1 MRILTDIAAASVVTR
16 QQQERINDETP
27 VASVAPKPLGSL
39 SYVSAGTKI
48 QLPRDVFGWAA
59 GERPLQ
65 DPIIVLVIEDDQS
78 VQSIVE
84 EALTDGGFEPAIAT
98 SGEEAV
104 TLLKGGKT
112 KYCALVTDIH
122 LRGTMD
128 GWEVARQARQIDPA
142 FPVIYMTGAA
152 ADKWGSLGVP
162 NSILVTKPF
171 APAQLVTAV
180 SNLLNTGTSPT

>member
-1 MRILTDIAAASVVTR
+1 LYI
-16 QQQERINDETP
+16 
-27 VASVAPKPLGSL
+27 
-39 SYVSAGTKI
+39 SAGTKASH
-48 QLPRDVFGWAA
+48 PRDVFGWAA
-59 GERPLQ
+59 GSGALP
-65 DPIIVLVIEDDQS
+65 DSIIILVIEDDQAI
-78 VQSIVE
+78 QGIVE

-112 KYCALVTDIH
+112 NYCALVTDIN

-128 GWEVARQARQIDPA
+128 GWEVARQAREVDPA

-152 ADKWGSLGVP
+152 ADQWASHGVP

-171 APAQLVTAV
+171 AAAQLVTAV
-180 SNLLNTGTSPT
+180 SNLLNTGTSTT